1 MNDPH
6 GHSHRYSHGHSHGH
20 SHAAESRSLGDL
32 RLVAAIAVNA
42 LLTVAQIIGGGLSGS
57 LALVADALHN
67 LSDAGSL
74 LVALVA
80 RRIGRRPADRV
91 QTFGYRRVELVG
103 ALINATTLVAIGLYL
118 LYESIMRFVEPR
130 EVGGWT
136 VVIVAFIALVVDVVT
151 ALLTYAMARGNLN
164 VKAAFVHNVTDALG
178 SVAVIIAGTLIILYE
193 LHMADVVATLLIAG
207 YAVHQ
212 GVSMTR
218 ESARI
223 LTLGAPRDV
232 DLKALLREV
241 LDVEGVEDVHHVHLW
256 QLDEEN
262 PSFEAHVLVSSG
274 DFAEADKAKGAVKA
288 VLARYGIRHSTLELE
303 FESTDDDCGESEI
316 VAPH

>member
-6 GHSHRYSHGHSHGH
+6 GHSRRY
-20 SHAAESRSLGDL
+20 SHAAETRRLGDA

-42 LLTVAQIIGGGLSGS
+42 LLTVAQIIGGALSGS
-57 LALVADALHN
+57 LSLVADALHN

-103 ALINATTLVAIGLYL
+103 ALINATSLVAIGLYL
-118 LYESIMRFVEPR
+118 LYESIVRFLEPR

-136 VVIVAFIALVVDVVT
+136 VVIVAFIALVVDLVT

-232 DLKALLREV
+232 DLKALVLEV
-241 LDVEGVEDVHHVHLW
+241 LDIEGVEDVHHVHLW

-262 PSFEAHVLVSSG
+262 PSFEAHVLVSSSG
-274 DFAEADKAKGAVKA
+274 FAEADKAKGAVKA

-303 FESTDDDCGESEI
+303 FECTDDDCGESGI
-316 VAPH
+316 VVPH